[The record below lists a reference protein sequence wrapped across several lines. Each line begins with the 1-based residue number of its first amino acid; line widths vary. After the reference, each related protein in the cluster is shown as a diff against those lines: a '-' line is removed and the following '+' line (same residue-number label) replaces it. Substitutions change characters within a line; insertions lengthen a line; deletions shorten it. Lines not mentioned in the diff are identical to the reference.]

1 MRPAVIAGAALLA
14 GFAACAL
21 VLSSD
26 HMADR
31 VVWAVFGPVV
41 GWSFIG
47 TGLYASRR
55 RPESRFGALMVLL
68 GFTWLLA
75 PLGAAD
81 NPWLF
86 ALGIVAGSLW
96 GAVLAHVLLSFPS
109 GRLTGAGQRA
119 VVVAAYVIV
128 PLAPVPGML
137 VSESEV
143 LADCDGPC
151 PENPVLIS
159 DDERLGEILF
169 AAGSAVVM
177 TLCLLV
183 VGLLIA
189 RWRAAGP
196 SERRSLAP
204 LLGAGAITLLLVFAY
219 IATQAPAFRTLAF
232 VAFAVTPFAFLAG
245 LARADVAQA
254 RGVRSLV
261 ARLSDLP
268 ARADLRAALAATL
281 GDPTLSLAYWVP
293 EQGRYVD
300 ETGAPAPLPS
310 DRAVTE
316 VERDGRR
323 IAAIVHDGAVAQ
335 DETVRAAG
343 AATALLLENQR
354 LDAELRARM
363 VELRASRARLVQAG
377 DDERRRLER
386 NLHDGAQSRLVAL
399 AIHLRLGR
407 NRLPDGSEAAKLI
420 DASIDELKQSLDE
433 LRELARGIH
442 PAVLSERGLEPA
454 LRALAARS
462 VVPVELVGTPGAP
475 SRPRWRPRRTSSS
488 SEALTNVAKYAQAG
502 HATIRMERVN
512 GRLELEVSDDGVGG
526 AVGDRRL
533 RPARPVGSRRRAGR
547 RAGAQQPGGRRH
559 APARPTSL
567 RLMRVV
573 VAEDSFLMRAGV
585 VRVLE
590 ETGFTVVGEASDADE
605 LLAQVRRT
613 PARRRRHRH
622 PDAAHQHRR
631 GRACRGRDPRRAAG
645 HGSARSLPAR
655 PPGLRR
661 PTARRRRRRRRL
673 SAQTARHGTS
683 ELRRGGPAG
692 RARRLSARPGGRRAD
707 PGAPA
712 PRRPRRQSRRAR
724 AGGAGADGRRPG
736 AIATIAAELELSDAT
751 LERVQARIF
760 EKLELPSD
768 VEGHRRVLAVLTY
781 LRAQED

>member
-41 GWSFIG
+41 GWNFVG
-47 TGLYASRR
+47 TGLYATRR

-86 ALGIVAGSLW
+86 VLGIVAGSLW

-119 VVVAAYVIV
+119 VVIAAYVIV

-143 LADCDGPC
+143 LADCEGPC

-204 LLGAGAITLLLVFAY
+204 MLGAGAITLLLVFAY

-268 ARADLRAALAATL
+268 ARADLRAALADTL

-323 IAAIVHDGAVAQ
+323 IAAIVHDGAIAQ

-354 LDAELRARM
+354 LDAELRAHV

-420 DASIDELKQSLDE
+420 DASIDELKLSLDE

-462 VVPVELVGTPGAP
+462 VVPVELVGTPGAHLP
-475 SRPRWRPRRTSSS
+475 ASVETAAYFVV

-526 AVGDRRL
+526 AAATAGSGLHGLSDR
-533 RPARPVGSRRRAGR
+533 
-547 RAGAQQPGGRRH
+547 
-559 APARPTSL
+559 
-567 RLMRVV
+567 
-573 VAEDSFLMRAGV
+573 VAAL
-585 VRVLE
+585 
-590 ETGFTVVGEASDADE
+590 
-605 LLAQVRRT
+605 
-613 PARRRRHRH
+613 
-622 PDAAHQHRR
+622 
-631 GRACRGRDPRRAAG
+631 
-645 HGSARSLPAR
+645 
-655 PPGLRR
+655 
-661 PTARRRRRRRRL
+661 
-673 SAQTARHGTS
+673 
-683 ELRRGGPAG
+683 
-692 RARRLSARPGGRRAD
+692 
-707 PGAPA
+707 
-712 PRRPRRQSRRAR
+712 
-724 AGGAGADGRRPG
+724 DG
-736 AIATIAAELELSDAT
+736 ELELSSPAGGGT
-751 LERVQARIF
+751 RLRVQ
-760 EKLELPSD
+760 LPC
-768 VEGHRRVLAVLTY
+768 A
-781 LRAQED
+781 